1 MSDFE
6 LVIQLVAMVGF
17 FGTVIYVF
25 RSILKHSRLK
35 METKNKALDPDLL
48 VELKQ
53 FRAFKERTEKRLQ
66 ALEHIAST
74 EEEEETSLF
83 LDIDDE
89 PLPSKKEEKNTS
101 RLKNQ
106 LKS

>member
-1 MSDFE
+1 MNEME
-6 LVIQLVAMVGF
+6 LLVPLFGILAF
-17 FGTVIYVF
+17 FGTAIF
-25 RSILKHSRLK
+25 IFHNIFKLGRIK
-35 METKNKALDPDLL
+35 MESKNKALDPDLL